1 MGAWKNSLPSSTIAT
16 YATSINH
23 ALIITML
30 YLAWKQ
36 DNEYCF
42 TPSPEDPY
50 MPLLVEA
57 ISIIVRRLAID
68 ERAKSKFK
76 IILLKY

>member
-1 MGAWKNSLPSSTIAT
+1 
-16 YATSINH
+16 
-23 ALIITML
+23 ML

>member
-16 YATSINH
+16 YASSINH

-36 DNEYCF
+36 DNEYWI
-42 TPSPEDPY
+42 TPSPADPHI
-50 MPLLVEA
+50 PLLVEA
-57 ISIIVRRLAID
+57 ISIIMRLAID